1 MPITTPLPILQ
12 PKKLF
17 EGKDYREVLR
27 REMDA
32 GKIPL
37 SLGKTCPVKCE
48 FCYELDH
55 SYRETLEPP
64 KTSQEDWQFMM
75 EYINRKPTDPQQFW
89 CLGGNEYMEWTDL
102 FLHPKAMEWV
112 EDFLQYTDKNLTFFT
127 VGFVHVPKIHQLA
140 AQYPGRI
147 NFELSVIT
155 LGRYRQQLMPHAPAV
170 KHLLK
175 VLDGPAVSSAN
186 FYAFDRRTMSDDAM
200 EISKVNQKCVLWMGC
215 LTPVRGL
222 KDDTAALMRQG
233 RAHLPEEAQRV
244 YDAGLPNLQT
254 IHTEAPITA
263 FLNRKRIVSLFDSLE
278 LEKKDTIVMGRS
290 VYKVLAMYRKNRAK
304 FLMAP
309 NATLGGDS
317 DCSVLLTFDDIA
329 RVLNG
334 HKTIH
339 IPKCVMQSG
348 RGLYTDIAGVTL
360 EDFMKKTGVKVKVLH
375 KIDTKFANQRL
386 YRSGLLKNYV
396 EEYVRNPVAKAY
408 EEVEAKVEV

>member
-1 MPITTPLPILQ
+1 MPIKAPLPLLQ
-12 PKKLF
+12 PDRLF
-17 EGKDYREVLR
+17 TGRDYREVLR

-32 GKIPL
+32 GKIPI
-37 SLGKTCPVKCE
+37 SLGKSCPVQCE

-64 KTSQEDWQFMM
+64 KTTQEDWEFMLD
-75 EYINRKPTDPQQFW
+75 YITSKPTDPLQFW

-112 EDFLQYTDKNLTFFT
+112 EDFLKYTDKNIQFFT

-155 LGRYRQQLMPHAPAV
+155 LGDYRQRLMPHAPSV

-186 FYAFDRRTMSDDAM
+186 FYTFDERTMSEDAVT
-200 EISKVNQKCVLWMGC
+200 ISRINKKCVLWMGC

-222 KDDTAALMRQG
+222 KEETAALMRQG
-233 RAHLPEEAQRV
+233 RRFLPGEALRI

-254 IHTEAPITA
+254 IHTEAYITA
-263 FLNRKRIVSLFDSLE
+263 FLNRQRIVTLFDSLE
-278 LEKKDTIVMGRS
+278 LDKKDTVVMAAS
-290 VYKVLAMYRKNRAK
+290 VYKILSMYRKGRARYL
-304 FLMAP
+304 FVP

-317 DCSVLLTFDDIA
+317 DCTVLLTFDDIA
-329 RVLNG
+329 RRVT
-334 HKTIH
+334 KEKVMH

-348 RGLYTDIAGVTL
+348 RGPYTDIAGVTL
-360 EDFMKKTGVKVKVLH
+360 QQFMKKTGVRVKVLH
-375 KIDTKFANQRL
+375 KVDTKFANRQL
-386 YRSGLLKNYV
+386 YRHGNLKNFV
-396 EEYVRNPVAKAY
+396 EDYVRNPMAGNYA
-408 EEVEAKVEV
+408 ALSISA

>member
-1 MPITTPLPILQ
+1 MPITTPLPLLQ
-12 PKKLF
+12 PLKVF
-17 EGKDYREVLR
+17 TGADYREVLR

-37 SLGKTCPVKCE
+37 SLGKSCPVKCE

-64 KTSQEDWQFMM
+64 KTTQEDWEFILD
-75 EYINRKPTDPQQFW
+75 YINRKPTDPLQFW

-102 FLHPKAMEWV
+102 FLHPKAMEWI
-112 EDFLQYTDKNLTFFT
+112 EDFLKFTDKNLQFFT
-127 VGFVHVPKIHQLA
+127 VGFVHVPRIHQLA

-155 LGRYRQQLMPHAPAV
+155 LGDYRQRLMPHAPAV
-170 KHLLK
+170 KHLMK

-186 FYAFDRRTMSDDAM
+186 FYTFGDRTMSEDALT
-200 EISKVNQKCVLWMGC
+200 ISRINQKCVLWMGC

-222 KDDTAALMRQG
+222 KVETAALMRQG
-233 RAHLPEEAQRV
+233 RRYLAGEAQRI

-263 FLNRKRIVSLFDSLE
+263 FLNRKRIISLFDALE
-278 LEKKDTIVMGRS
+278 LEKKDS
-290 VYKVLAMYRKNRAK
+290 VVVAGSVHKILTMYRKNRAR
-304 FLMAP
+304 FLYVP

-317 DCSVLLTFDDIA
+317 DCTVLLTFDDIA
-329 RVLNG
+329 RRLTTEKVV
-334 HKTIH
+334 H

-348 RGLYTDIAGVTL
+348 RGVYTDIAGVTV
-360 EDFMKKTGVKVKVLH
+360 EQFIRKSGRKVKVLH
-375 KIDTKFANQRL
+375 KVDTKFANRQL
-386 YRSGLLKNYV
+386 YRHGNLKNYV
-396 EEYVRNPVAKAY
+396 EDYVRNPLTRSY
-408 EEVEAKVEV
+408 EALPSTA

>member
-1 MPITTPLPILQ
+1 MPITASIPILQ

-17 EGKDYREVLR
+17 QGKDYRDVLK

-32 GKIPL
+32 GKIPI

-64 KTSQEDWQFMM
+64 KTTQEDWQFILD
-75 EYINRKPTDPQQFW
+75 YVNSKPTDPTQFW

-112 EDFLQYTDKNLTFFT
+112 EDFMKYTDKNLTFFT
-127 VGFVHVPKIHQLA
+127 VGFVHVPKIHQLV

-155 LGRYRQQLMPHAPAV
+155 LGRYRQKLMPHAPAV
-170 KHLLK
+170 KHVLK

-186 FYAFDRRTMSDDAM
+186 FYSFDSHTMSDDAL
-200 EISKVNQKCVLWMGC
+200 EIARINQRCVLWMGC

-222 KDDTAALMRQG
+222 KDETAEFMRQG
-233 RAHLPEEAQRV
+233 RGFLPEEAARV

-254 IHTEAPITA
+254 IHTEAYITA

-278 LEKKDTIVMGRS
+278 LEKRDAVVMAKS
-290 VYKVLAMYRKNRAK
+290 VYKILSMYRKHRAR
-304 FLMAP
+304 FVMVP

-329 RVLNG
+329 RRLNG
-334 HKTIH
+334 QRMVH
-339 IPKCVMQSG
+339 IPKCMMQSG
-348 RGLYTDIAGVTL
+348 RGSYTDIAGVTL
-360 EDFMKKTGVKVKVLH
+360 EQFMQKTGVKVRVLH
-375 KIDTKFANQRL
+375 RIDTKFANQRL
-386 YRSGLLKNYV
+386 YRHGLLKTYI
-396 EEYVRNPVAKAY
+396 EDYVRNPLIQSY
-408 EEVEAKVEV
+408 ESFPVSA

>member
-1 MPITTPLPILQ
+1 
-12 PKKLF
+12 
-17 EGKDYREVLR
+17 
-27 REMDA
+27 
-32 GKIPL
+32 
-37 SLGKTCPVKCE
+37 
-48 FCYELDH
+48 
-55 SYRETLEPP
+55 
-64 KTSQEDWQFMM
+64 
-75 EYINRKPTDPQQFW
+75 
-89 CLGGNEYMEWTDL
+89 
-102 FLHPKAMEWV
+102 
-112 EDFLQYTDKNLTFFT
+112 
-127 VGFVHVPKIHQLA
+127 
-140 AQYPGRI
+140 
-147 NFELSVIT
+147 
-155 LGRYRQQLMPHAPAV
+155 
-170 KHLLK
+170 LLK

-186 FYAFDRRTMSDDAM
+186 FYAFDSQTMSDDAM

-233 RAHLPEEAQRV
+233 RAHLAGEAQRV

-290 VYKVLAMYRKNRAK
+290 VHKVLTMYRKNRAK

-360 EDFMKKTGVKVKVLH
+360 EDFMQKTGVKVKVLH

-408 EEVEAKVEV
+408 EEG